1 VTPVRASRPVRARA
15 AAALIAAVLGAACSR
30 GPATDRLAIALPAG
44 PFTITPA
51 AAGEEFSISIL
62 SNVYESI
69 VDLGPDLVLRPG
81 LAASWQTPDDSTWV
95 FALRPG
101 ARWHDGEP
109 VRAAQVIESLARTRE
124 DAGSRMRV
132 ELAVVER
139 MEAPDDHTVVVHTSE
154 PLGHLA
160 NRLANVRIWRPG
172 AHPSDPALGSGPYRV
187 RAWTPGGDTTLQA
200 FDGYDG
206 GRPSLRE
213 VVFRAVPEAA
223 QRMRLLRAGEVQLVV
238 DAPPD
243 EMAALSED
251 ERLMAVSRKG
261 ARVVF
266 LAVDCARARTP
277 YVDDPRNPFA
287 DLRVREALSLAVDRE
302 ALVRGP
308 LRRLAATVDQ
318 LVGPEVFGFNDA
330 LRPFPHDPER
340 ARALLA
346 EAGWTQGFAVDLDY
360 PSGKY
365 RGAELVA
372 ADLARQLAP
381 VGIRLRPRPQPP
393 EEFFGRMRR
402 RDTSLYLLGWI
413 GTSGDAG
420 PSYEYLLR
428 TATGGF
434 GHDNGGGYS
443 NPELDRLVEE
453 ARHLGPVD
461 RLPLLRRVA
470 EIVYHDKPVIPL
482 YRAADVYALDRGLE
496 FTPRLDRRLLA
507 AEIHWRRA
515 DLAR

>member
-1 VTPVRASRPVRARA
+1 MRARA
-15 AAALIAAVLGAACSR
+15 SAALLAAAPGTTCGRA
-30 GPATDRLAIALPAG
+30 PTTDRLVVAVPAG
-44 PFTITPA
+44 PFTIDPA
-51 AAGEEFSISIL
+51 AAAEEFSISIL

-81 LAASWQTPDDSTWV
+81 LAESWQTPDDHTWT

-109 VRAAQVIESLARTRE
+109 VRAADVIASLERTRE
-124 DAGSRMRV
+124 DPGSRMRA
-132 ELAVVER
+132 ELAAVLR

-154 PLGHLA
+154 AVGHLA

-172 AHPSDPALGSGPYRV
+172 TRGADPPLGSGPYRV

-200 FDGYDG
+200 FDAYDG
-206 GRPSLRE
+206 GRPRLRE

-223 QRMRLLRAGEVQLVV
+223 QRMRLLRAGDVQLVV

-243 EMAALSED
+243 EMAALEED
-251 ERLMAVSRKG
+251 RRLTVASRKG

-266 LAVDCARARTP
+266 LAVDCARERTP
-277 YVDDPRNPFA
+277 YVDSPRNPFA
-287 DLRVREALSLAVDRE
+287 DLRVRNALSLAVDRE

-308 LRRLAATVDQ
+308 LRRLASPIDQ
-318 LVGPEVFGFNDA
+318 VVGPEVFGYHDGLSPPA
-330 LRPFPHDPER
+330 HDPAR

-346 EAGWTQGFAVDLDY
+346 EAGFADGFAVDLDY
-360 PSGKY
+360 PIGKY

-381 VGIRLRPRPQPP
+381 LGIRLRPRPQPP
-393 EEFFGRMRR
+393 EEFFRR
-402 RDTSLYLLGWI
+402 QRSRDTSLYLLGWI

-428 TATGGF
+428 TPDGAF

-443 NPELDRLVEE
+443 NPELDRLVER

-470 EIVYHDKPVIPL
+470 ELVARDRPVIPL
-482 YRAADVYALDRGLE
+482 YRPTDVYALDRRLE
-496 FTPRLDRRLLA
+496 CTPRLDRRVVA
-507 AEIHWRRA
+507 AEIRWRTEP
-515 DLAR
+515 

>member
-1 VTPVRASRPVRARA
+1 VSPFPASRAGRA
-15 AAALIAAVLGAACSR
+15 AAALLAAALGTAACAG

-44 PFTITPA
+44 PFTIAPG

-81 LAASWQTPDDSTWV
+81 LAESWQTPDDSTWV
-95 FALRPG
+95 FALRPR

-109 VRAAQVIESLARTRE
+109 VRAAQVIESLERTRQ
-124 DAGSRMRV
+124 DARSRRRI
-132 ELAVVER
+132 ELAGVER
-139 MEAPDDHTVVVHTSE
+139 IEAPDEHTVVMHTSE

-160 NRLANVRIWRPG
+160 NRLANVPIWRPG
-172 AHPSDPALGSGPYRV
+172 TRPEEPALGSGPYRV

-223 QRMRLLRAGEVQLVV
+223 LRMRLLRAGEVQLVV

-243 EMAALSED
+243 EMAALAED
-251 ERLMAVSRKG
+251 GRLTAVSRKG

-266 LAVDCARARTP
+266 LAVDCARAASP
-277 YVDDPRNPFA
+277 YVDAPRNPFA
-287 DLRVREALSLAVDRE
+287 DLRARTALALAVDRD

-308 LRRLAATVDQ
+308 LRRLAQTVDQ
-318 LVGPEVFGFNDA
+318 VVGPEVFGYHDA
-330 LRPFPHDPER
+330 LPPTPHDPER

-346 EAGWTQGFAVDLDY
+346 EAGWPQGFTVALDF
-360 PSGKY
+360 PIGKY

-372 ADLARQLAP
+372 AELVRQLAP
-381 VGIRLRPRPQPP
+381 VGIRLQLRPQSP
-393 EEFFGRMRR
+393 EAFFARLER

-428 TATGGF
+428 TASGGF
-434 GHDNGGGYS
+434 GHDNAGGYS

-453 ARHLGPVD
+453 ARHLGPAD

-470 EIVYHDKPVIPL
+470 EIVHRDMPVVPL
-482 YRAADVYALDRGLE
+482 YRAADVYALDRRLE
-496 FTPRLDRRLLA
+496 FAPRLDRRVRA
-507 AEIHWRRA
+507 AEIRWRPGG
-515 DLAR
+515 

>member
-1 VTPVRASRPVRARA
+1 MGARV
-15 AAALIAAVLGAACSR
+15 AAALLAVALGAACN
-30 GPATDRLAIALPAG
+30 GEPDTERLAVAVPAG
-44 PFTITPA
+44 PFTIMPA
-51 AAGEEFSISIL
+51 AAGEEFAISIL

-81 LAASWQTPDDSTWV
+81 LAQSWQTPDDHTWV
-95 FALRPG
+95 FALRRG
-101 ARWHDGEP
+101 ARWHDGEA
-109 VRAAQVIESLARTRE
+109 VRAVQVIESLERTRQ
-124 DAGSRMRV
+124 DPGSRMRV

-139 MEAPDDHTVVVHTSE
+139 MEAPDEHTVVVRTSR

-172 AHPSDPALGSGPYRV
+172 ARPADPALGSGPYRV
-187 RAWTPGGDTTLQA
+187 RAWTPGGDTTLQSV
-200 FDGYDG
+200 DGYDG
-206 GRPSLRE
+206 RSGLRE

-223 QRMRLLRAGEVQLVV
+223 QRMRLLRAGDVQLVV

-243 EMAALSED
+243 EMAALEVD
-251 ERLMAVSRKG
+251 PRLTVASRKG

-266 LAVDCARARTP
+266 LAVDCARERTP
-277 YVDDPRNPFA
+277 YVDAQRNPFA
-287 DLRVREALSLAVDRE
+287 DLRVRDALSLAVDRE

-308 LRRLAATVDQ
+308 LRRLASTVDQ
-318 LVGPEVFGFNDA
+318 VVGPEVFGYHDG
-330 LRPFPHDPER
+330 LRPAPHDPER

-346 EAGWTQGFAVDLDY
+346 EAGWAEGFAVALDY

-372 ADLARQLAP
+372 GELARQLAP

-393 EEFFGRMRR
+393 EEFFDRLRR

-428 TATGGF
+428 TAEGGF

-443 NPELDRLVEE
+443 NPELDRLVEQ
-453 ARHLGPVD
+453 ARHLGAVD

-470 EIVYHDKPVIPL
+470 EIVHRDKPVIPL
-482 YRAADVYALDRGLE
+482 YRPTDVYALDRRLE
-496 FTPRLDRRLLA
+496 FNPRLDRRVIA
-507 AEIHWRRA
+507 AEIRWRSR
-515 DLAR
+515 R

>member
-1 VTPVRASRPVRARA
+1 MRLGA
-15 AAALIAAVLGAACSR
+15 ATALLATVLGAACGR
-30 GPATDRLAIALPAG
+30 LPAADRLVVAVPAG
-44 PFTITPA
+44 PFTIAPA

-81 LAASWQTPDDSTWV
+81 LAQSWQTPDDHTWV
-95 FALRPG
+95 FALRRG

-109 VRAAQVIESLARTRE
+109 VRAADVVESLERTRQ
-124 DAGSRMRV
+124 DPGSRMRV
-132 ELAVVER
+132 ELAVVDR
-139 MEAPDDHTVVVHTSE
+139 MEAPDEHTVVVHTSQ
-154 PLGHLA
+154 PFGHLA

-172 AHPSDPALGSGPYRV
+172 ARPTDPALGSGPYRV
-187 RAWTPGGDTTLQA
+187 RTWTPGGDTTLQA
-200 FDGYDG
+200 LDGHDG
-206 GRPSLRE
+206 GPPSLRE
-213 VVFRAVPEAA
+213 VVFRAVPQAA

-243 EMAALSED
+243 EIAALEED
-251 ERLMAVSRKG
+251 RRLTVASRKG

-266 LAVDCARARTP
+266 LAVDCARERTP
-277 YVDDPRNPFA
+277 YVDAPRNPFS
-287 DLRVREALSLAVDRE
+287 DLRVRDALSLAVDRE

-308 LRRLAATVDQ
+308 LRRLASTVDQ
-318 LVGPEVFGFNDA
+318 VVGPEVFGYHDG

-346 EAGWTQGFAVDLDY
+346 EGGFAEGFTVDLDY

-393 EEFFGRMRR
+393 EEFFGRLRS

-420 PSYEYLLR
+420 PTYEYLLR
-428 TATGGF
+428 TAAGGF

-443 NPELDRLVEE
+443 NPELDRLVEQ

-470 EIVYHDKPVIPL
+470 EIVYHEKPVIPL
-482 YRAADVYALDRGLE
+482 YRPADVYALDRRLE
-496 FTPRLDRRLLA
+496 FAPRLDRRIVA
-507 AEIHWRRA
+507 AEIRWRSGT
-515 DLAR
+515 

>member
-1 VTPVRASRPVRARA
+1 MTPRA
-15 AAALIAAVLGAACSR
+15 AAALLAAALCAACSR
-30 GPATDRLAIALPAG
+30 APATDRLVIALPAG

-81 LAASWQTPDDSTWV
+81 LAESWQTPDDNTWV
-95 FALRPG
+95 FALRRG

-109 VRAAQVIESLARTRE
+109 VRAAQVVESLERTRQ
-124 DAGSRMRV
+124 DPGSRMRV
-132 ELAVVER
+132 ELAVVAR
-139 MEAPDDHTVVVHTSE
+139 LEAPDDRTVVVRTSE
-154 PLGHLA
+154 ALGHLA

-206 GRPSLRE
+206 GRPGLRE

-223 QRMRLLRAGEVQLVV
+223 QRMRLLRAGDVQLVV

-243 EMAALSED
+243 EMAALAED
-251 ERLMAVSRKG
+251 ERLTAVSRKG

-266 LAVDCARARTP
+266 LAVDCAREKTP
-277 YVDDPRNPFA
+277 YVDGPRNPFA
-287 DLRVREALSLAVDRE
+287 DLRVRDALSLAVDRE

-318 LVGPEVFGFNDA
+318 VVGPEVFGFHDA
-330 LRPFPHDPER
+330 LRPVPHDPER

-346 EAGWTQGFAVDLDY
+346 EAGWTDGFAVDLDY
-360 PSGKY
+360 PIGKY

-372 ADLARQLAP
+372 AELVRQLAP
-381 VGIRLRPRPQPP
+381 VGIRLRPRPQAP
-393 EEFFGRMRR
+393 EEFFGRLGR

-428 TATGGF
+428 TTRGGF
-434 GHDNGGGYS
+434 GHDNAGGYS
-443 NPELDRLVEE
+443 NPELDRLVEQ
-453 ARHLGPVD
+453 ARHLGPAD

-482 YRAADVYALDRGLE
+482 YRAADVYALDRRLE

-507 AEIHWRRA
+507 AEIRWRHA